1 MILKEIQRK
10 LCNNFSIIGIETPEL
25 DARIILKEVLSLD
38 DKDLILKES
47 LDISNEMI
55 EKIIAIESR
64 RLNGEPISKIFKK
77 RDFYN
82 STFLISNDV
91 LDPRPETELIV
102 EIANNYI
109 NKNEVKNILDL
120 GTGSG
125 CILLSI
131 LKENRMIN
139 GLGID
144 LSKEAISIA
153 KQNSKKL
160 NLETQSNFLVSN
172 WMSSVNYKYDLVV
185 SNPPYIASE
194 DIKKLSKSVKIYD
207 PILSLDGGDD
217 GLNSYRLIASD
228 LKRIISMNALIIIE
242 IGSGIT
248 NLLFIPKQYLA
259 NIKFIFI
266 DQKCWLLKKS
276 RIYDIINNSKLNV
289 NNIIILRL
297 QYAKS

>member
-10 LCNNFSIIGIETPEL
+10 LYNNFLTIGIETPEL

-47 LDISNEMI
+47 LDIPEEMI
-55 EKIIAIESR
+55 EKIITIESR

-82 STFLISNDV
+82 STFVISNDV

-109 NKNEVKNILDL
+109 NRNEVKNILDL

-242 IGSGIT
+242 IGYNQSLQVIDIFKK
-248 NLLFIPKQYLA
+248 NDFKL
-259 NIKFIFI
+259 IK
-266 DQKCWLLKKS
+266 K
-276 RIYDIINNSKLNV
+276 YNDINGLDRV
-289 NNIIILRL
+289 LTF
-297 QYAKS
+297 Q

>member
-102 EIANNYI
+102 EIANNFI

-131 LKENRMIN
+131 LKENKMIN

-144 LSKEAISIA
+144 LSKDAISIA

-160 NLETQSNFLVSN
+160 NLETQSNFLISN

-228 LKRIISMNALIIIE
+228 LKRVVSKNALIIIE
-242 IGSGIT
+242 IGYNQSLQVIEIFKK
-248 NLLFIPKQYLA
+248 NNF
-259 NIKFIFI
+259 KFM
-266 DQKCWLLKKS
+266 KK
-276 RIYDIINNSKLNV
+276 YNDINGLDRV
-289 NNIIILRL
+289 LTF
-297 QYAKS
+297 Q

>member
-1 MILKEIQRK
+1 MILSQIQRK
-10 LCNNFSIIGIETPEL
+10 LCNNFSTIGIETPEL

-38 DKDLILKES
+38 DKDLILKED
-47 LDISNEMI
+47 LNISDEMI
-55 EKIIAIESR
+55 KKITVIESR

-77 RDFYN
+77 RDFYK
-82 STFLISNDV
+82 STFVISNDV

-102 EIANNYI
+102 EIANNHI

-131 LKENRMIN
+131 LKENKMIN

-153 KQNSKKL
+153 KRNSKKL
-160 NLETQSNFLVSN
+160 HLETQSNFLVSN

-185 SNPPYIASE
+185 SNPPYIASG
-194 DIKKLSKSVKIYD
+194 DIKKLPKSVKIYD
-207 PILSLDGGDD
+207 PILSLDGGED

-228 LKRIISMNALIIIE
+228 LKRIISKNALIIIE
-242 IGSGIT
+242 IGYNQSLQVIE
-248 NLLFIPKQYLA
+248 
-259 NIKFIFI
+259 IFKKN
-266 DQKCWLLKKS
+266 DFRLLKK
-276 RIYDIINNSKLNV
+276 YNDINGLDRV
-289 NNIIILRL
+289 LTFH
-297 QYAKS
+297 

>member
-10 LCNNFSIIGIETPEL
+10 LYNNFLTIGIETPEL

-47 LDISNEMI
+47 LDIPEEMI
-55 EKIIAIESR
+55 EKIITIESR

-82 STFLISNDV
+82 STFVISNDV

-109 NKNEVKNILDL
+109 NRNEVKNILDL

-160 NLETQSNFLVSN
+160 NLETRSNFLVSN
-172 WMSSVNYKYDLVV
+172 WMNSVNYKYDLVV

-207 PILSLDGGDD
+207 PILSLDGGED

-242 IGSGIT
+242 IGYNQSLQVIDIFKK
-248 NLLFIPKQYLA
+248 NDFKL
-259 NIKFIFI
+259 IK
-266 DQKCWLLKKS
+266 K
-276 RIYDIINNSKLNV
+276 YNDINGLDRV
-289 NNIIILRL
+289 LTF
-297 QYAKS
+297 Q

>member
-10 LCNNFSIIGIETPEL
+10 LCNNFSIFGIETPEL

-38 DKDLILKES
+38 DKDLILKDS
-47 LDISNEMI
+47 LDIPDEMI
-55 EKIIAIESR
+55 EEIIAIESR

-102 EIANNYI
+102 EIANNFI

-131 LKENRMIN
+131 LKENKMIN

-144 LSKEAISIA
+144 LSKDAISIA

-228 LKRIISMNALIIIE
+228 LKRIISMNAIIIIE
-242 IGSGIT
+242 IGYNQSLQVIDIFKK
-248 NLLFIPKQYLA
+248 NDFKL
-259 NIKFIFI
+259 IK
-266 DQKCWLLKKS
+266 K
-276 RIYDIINNSKLNV
+276 YNDINGLDRV
-289 NNIIILRL
+289 LTFR
-297 QYAKS
+297 

>member
-102 EIANNYI
+102 KIANNYI
-109 NKNEVKNILDL
+109 DKNEVKNILDL

-131 LKENRMIN
+131 LKENKMIN

-144 LSKEAISIA
+144 LSKDAISIA

-160 NLETQSNFLVSN
+160 NLETQSNFLISN
-172 WMSSVNYKYDLVV
+172 WMSSLNYKYDLVV

-228 LKRIISMNALIIIE
+228 LKRVVSKNALIIIE
-242 IGSGIT
+242 IGYNQSLQVIDIFKK
-248 NLLFIPKQYLA
+248 NDFKL
-259 NIKFIFI
+259 IK
-266 DQKCWLLKKS
+266 K
-276 RIYDIINNSKLNV
+276 YNDINGLDRV
-289 NNIIILRL
+289 LTF
-297 QYAKS
+297 Q

>member
-1 MILKEIQRK
+1 MILNQIQKK
-10 LCNNFSIIGIETPEL
+10 LSNNFSTIGIETPEL

-47 LDISNEMI
+47 LDISDDTI
-55 EKIIAIESR
+55 KKINAIELR

-77 RDFYN
+77 RDFYK
-82 STFLISNDV
+82 STFVISNDV

-109 NKNEVKNILDL
+109 NKSKVKNILDL
-120 GTGSG
+120 GTGTG

-131 LKENRMIN
+131 LKENKMIN

-153 KQNSKKL
+153 KRNSKKL
-160 NLETQSNFLVSN
+160 HLETQSNFLVSN

-185 SNPPYIASE
+185 SNPPYITSG
-194 DIKKLSKSVKIYD
+194 DINKLSKSVKIYD

-228 LKRIISMNALIIIE
+228 LKRIISKNALIIIE
-242 IGSGIT
+242 IGCNQSLQVIEIFKK
-248 NLLFIPKQYLA
+248 NDF
-259 NIKFIFI
+259 KFI
-266 DQKCWLLKKS
+266 KK
-276 RIYDIINNSKLNV
+276 YNDINGLDRV
-289 NNIIILRL
+289 LTF
-297 QYAKS
+297 Q

>member
-1 MILKEIQRK
+1 LILKEIQRK

-102 EIANNYI
+102 EIANNFI
-109 NKNEVKNILDL
+109 DKNEVKNILDL

-131 LKENRMIN
+131 LKENKMIN

-144 LSKEAISIA
+144 LSKDAISIA

-160 NLETQSNFLVSN
+160 NLETQSNFLISN

-228 LKRIISMNALIIIE
+228 LKRVVSKNALIIIE
-242 IGSGIT
+242 IGYNQSLQVIE
-248 NLLFIPKQYLA
+248 
-259 NIKFIFI
+259 IF
-266 DQKCWLLKKS
+266 KKNNFKLMKK
-276 RIYDIINNSKLNV
+276 YNDINGLDRV
-289 NNIIILRL
+289 LTF
-297 QYAKS
+297 Q

>member
-10 LCNNFSIIGIETPEL
+10 LCKNFSIFGIEIPEL
-25 DARIILKEVLSLD
+25 EARIILKEVLSLD

-47 LDISNEMI
+47 LDIPNELI

-102 EIANNYI
+102 EIANNFI
-109 NKNEVKNILDL
+109 DKNEVKNILDL

-131 LKENRMIN
+131 LKENKMIN

-144 LSKEAISIA
+144 LSKDAISIA

-160 NLETQSNFLVSN
+160 NLETQSNFLISN

-228 LKRIISMNALIIIE
+228 LKRVVSKNALIIIE
-242 IGSGIT
+242 IGYNQSLQVIEIFKK
-248 NLLFIPKQYLA
+248 NNF
-259 NIKFIFI
+259 KFM
-266 DQKCWLLKKS
+266 KK
-276 RIYDIINNSKLNV
+276 YNDINGLDRV
-289 NNIIILRL
+289 LTF
-297 QYAKS
+297 Q

>member
-10 LCNNFSIIGIETPEL
+10 LCNNFSTIGIETPEL

-47 LDISNEMI
+47 LDIPEEMI
-55 EKIIAIESR
+55 EKIITIESR

-82 STFLISNDV
+82 STFIISNDV

-139 GLGID
+139 GL
-144 LSKEAISIA
+144 
-153 KQNSKKL
+153 
-160 NLETQSNFLVSN
+160 
-172 WMSSVNYKYDLVV
+172 
-185 SNPPYIASE
+185 
-194 DIKKLSKSVKIYD
+194 
-207 PILSLDGGDD
+207 SL
-217 GLNSYRLIASD
+217 IH
-228 LKRIISMNALIIIE
+228 I
-242 IGSGIT
+242 
-248 NLLFIPKQYLA
+248 
-259 NIKFIFI
+259 
-266 DQKCWLLKKS
+266 
-276 RIYDIINNSKLNV
+276 
-289 NNIIILRL
+289 
-297 QYAKS
+297 

>member
-109 NKNEVKNILDL
+109 DKNEVKNILDL

-131 LKENRMIN
+131 LKENKMIN

-144 LSKEAISIA
+144 LSKDAISIA

-160 NLETQSNFLVSN
+160 NLETQSNFLISN

-228 LKRIISMNALIIIE
+228 LKRVVSKNALIIIE
-242 IGSGIT
+242 IGYNQSLQVIE
-248 NLLFIPKQYLA
+248 
-259 NIKFIFI
+259 IF
-266 DQKCWLLKKS
+266 KKNNFKLTKK
-276 RIYDIINNSKLNV
+276 YNDINGLDRV
-289 NNIIILRL
+289 LTF
-297 QYAKS
+297 Q

>member
-1 MILKEIQRK
+1 
-10 LCNNFSIIGIETPEL
+10 
-25 DARIILKEVLSLD
+25 
-38 DKDLILKES
+38 
-47 LDISNEMI
+47 MI

-131 LKENRMIN
+131 LKENKMIN

-144 LSKEAISIA
+144 LSKDAISIA

-160 NLETQSNFLVSN
+160 NLEIQSNFLISN
-172 WMSSVNYKYDLVV
+172 WMSSLNYKYDLVV

-217 GLNSYRLIASD
+217 GLNSYL
-228 LKRIISMNALIIIE
+228 
-242 IGSGIT
+242 
-248 NLLFIPKQYLA
+248 
-259 NIKFIFI
+259 
-266 DQKCWLLKKS
+266 
-276 RIYDIINNSKLNV
+276 
-289 NNIIILRL
+289 L
-297 QYAKS
+297 QYKIENRVFL

>member
-10 LCNNFSIIGIETPEL
+10 LCNNFSTIGIETPEL

-47 LDISNEMI
+47 LDIPEEMI

-82 STFLISNDV
+82 STFVISNDV

-131 LKENRMIN
+131 LNVNRMIN

-242 IGSGIT
+242 IGYNQSLQVIDIFKK
-248 NLLFIPKQYLA
+248 NDFKL
-259 NIKFIFI
+259 IK
-266 DQKCWLLKKS
+266 K
-276 RIYDIINNSKLNV
+276 YNDINGLDRV
-289 NNIIILRL
+289 LTF
-297 QYAKS
+297 Q

>member
-47 LDISNEMI
+47 LDIPNEMI

-102 EIANNYI
+102 EIANNFI
-109 NKNEVKNILDL
+109 DKNEVKNILDL

-131 LKENRMIN
+131 LKENKMIN

-144 LSKEAISIA
+144 LSKDAISIA

-160 NLETQSNFLVSN
+160 NLETQSNFLISN

-228 LKRIISMNALIIIE
+228 LKRVVSKNALIIIE
-242 IGSGIT
+242 IGYNQSLQVIEIFKK
-248 NLLFIPKQYLA
+248 NNFKL
-259 NIKFIFI
+259 IK
-266 DQKCWLLKKS
+266 K
-276 RIYDIINNSKLNV
+276 YNDINGLDRV
-289 NNIIILRL
+289 LTF
-297 QYAKS
+297 Q

>member
-10 LCNNFSIIGIETPEL
+10 LCNNFSIFGIETPEL

-47 LDISNEMI
+47 LDIPDEMI
-55 EKIIAIESR
+55 EEIIAIESR

-82 STFLISNDV
+82 STFIISNDV

-242 IGSGIT
+242 IGYNQSLQVIDIFKK
-248 NLLFIPKQYLA
+248 NDFKL
-259 NIKFIFI
+259 IK
-266 DQKCWLLKKS
+266 K
-276 RIYDIINNSKLNV
+276 YNDINGLDRV
-289 NNIIILRL
+289 LTF
-297 QYAKS
+297 Q

>member
-1 MILKEIQRK
+1 LILKEIQRK
-10 LCNNFSIIGIETPEL
+10 LYNNFLTIGIETPEL

-47 LDISNEMI
+47 LDIPEEMI
-55 EKIIAIESR
+55 EKIITIESR

-82 STFLISNDV
+82 STFVISNDV

-109 NKNEVKNILDL
+109 NRNEVKNILDL

-160 NLETQSNFLVSN
+160 NLETRSNFLVSN
-172 WMSSVNYKYDLVV
+172 WMNSVNYKYDLVV

-207 PILSLDGGDD
+207 PILSLDGGED

-242 IGSGIT
+242 IGYNQSLEVIDIFKK
-248 NLLFIPKQYLA
+248 NDFKL
-259 NIKFIFI
+259 IK
-266 DQKCWLLKKS
+266 K
-276 RIYDIINNSKLNV
+276 YNDINGLDRV
-289 NNIIILRL
+289 LTF
-297 QYAKS
+297 Q

>member
-1 MILKEIQRK
+1 LILNQIQKK
-10 LCNNFSIIGIETPEL
+10 LSNNFSTIGIETPEL

-47 LDISNEMI
+47 LDISDDTI
-55 EKIIAIESR
+55 KKINAIELR

-77 RDFYN
+77 RDFYK
-82 STFLISNDV
+82 STFVISNDV

-109 NKNEVKNILDL
+109 NKSKVKNILDL
-120 GTGSG
+120 GTGTG

-131 LKENRMIN
+131 LKENKMIN

-153 KQNSKKL
+153 KRNSKKL
-160 NLETQSNFLVSN
+160 HLETQSNFLVSN

-185 SNPPYIASE
+185 SNPPYITSG
-194 DIKKLSKSVKIYD
+194 DINKLSKSVKIYD

-228 LKRIISMNALIIIE
+228 LKRIISKNALIIIE
-242 IGSGIT
+242 IGCNQSLQVIEIFKK
-248 NLLFIPKQYLA
+248 NDF
-259 NIKFIFI
+259 KFI
-266 DQKCWLLKKS
+266 KK
-276 RIYDIINNSKLNV
+276 YNDINGLDRV
-289 NNIIILRL
+289 LTF
-297 QYAKS
+297 Q

>member
-131 LKENRMIN
+131 LKENKMIN

-144 LSKEAISIA
+144 LSKDAISIA

-160 NLETQSNFLVSN
+160 NLEIQSNFLISN
-172 WMSSVNYKYDLVV
+172 WMSSLNYKYDLVV

-228 LKRIISMNALIIIE
+228 LKRVVSKNALIIIE
-242 IGSGIT
+242 IGYNQS
-248 NLLFIPKQYLA
+248 LQFIE
-259 NIKFIFI
+259 IF
-266 DQKCWLLKKS
+266 KKNNFKLMKK
-276 RIYDIINNSKLNV
+276 YNDINGLDRV
-289 NNIIILRL
+289 LTF
-297 QYAKS
+297 Q

>member
-10 LCNNFSIIGIETPEL
+10 LCNNFSSIGIETPEL

-47 LDISNEMI
+47 LDIPEEMI
-55 EKIIAIESR
+55 EKIITIESR

-131 LKENRMIN
+131 LNENRMIN

-242 IGSGIT
+242 IGYNQSLQVIDIFKK
-248 NLLFIPKQYLA
+248 NDFKL
-259 NIKFIFI
+259 IK
-266 DQKCWLLKKS
+266 K
-276 RIYDIINNSKLNV
+276 YNDINGLDRV
-289 NNIIILRL
+289 LTF
-297 QYAKS
+297 Q

>member
-10 LCNNFSIIGIETPEL
+10 LCNNFSIFGIETPEL

-38 DKDLILKES
+38 DKDLILKDS
-47 LDISNEMI
+47 LDIPDEMI
-55 EKIIAIESR
+55 EEIIAIESR

-102 EIANNYI
+102 EIANNFI

-131 LKENRMIN
+131 LKENKMIN

-144 LSKEAISIA
+144 LSKDAISIA

-160 NLETQSNFLVSN
+160 NLETQSNFLISN
-172 WMSSVNYKYDLVV
+172 WMSSLNYKYDLVV

-228 LKRIISMNALIIIE
+228 LKRVVSKNALIIIE
-242 IGSGIT
+242 IGYNQSLQVIE
-248 NLLFIPKQYLA
+248 
-259 NIKFIFI
+259 IF
-266 DQKCWLLKKS
+266 KKNNFKLTKK
-276 RIYDIINNSKLNV
+276 YNDINGLDRV
-289 NNIIILRL
+289 LTF
-297 QYAKS
+297 Q

>member
-1 MILKEIQRK
+1 LILKEIQRK
-10 LCNNFSIIGIETPEL
+10 LCNNFSTIGIETPEL

-47 LDISNEMI
+47 LDISEEMI
-55 EKIIAIESR
+55 EKIIIIESR

-82 STFLISNDV
+82 STFVISNDV

-242 IGSGIT
+242 IGYNQSLQVIDIFKK
-248 NLLFIPKQYLA
+248 NDFKL
-259 NIKFIFI
+259 IK
-266 DQKCWLLKKS
+266 K
-276 RIYDIINNSKLNV
+276 YNDINGLDRV
-289 NNIIILRL
+289 LTF
-297 QYAKS
+297 Q

>member
-47 LDISNEMI
+47 LDIPNELI

-102 EIANNYI
+102 EIANNFI
-109 NKNEVKNILDL
+109 DKNEGKNILDL

-131 LKENRMIN
+131 LKENKMIN

-144 LSKEAISIA
+144 LSKDAISIA

-160 NLETQSNFLVSN
+160 NLETQSNFLISN

-228 LKRIISMNALIIIE
+228 LKRVVSKNALIIIE
-242 IGSGIT
+242 IGYNQSLQVIE
-248 NLLFIPKQYLA
+248 
-259 NIKFIFI
+259 IF
-266 DQKCWLLKKS
+266 KKNNFKLMKK
-276 RIYDIINNSKLNV
+276 YNDINGLDRV
-289 NNIIILRL
+289 LTF
-297 QYAKS
+297 Q

>member
-102 EIANNYI
+102 EIANNFI

-125 CILLSI
+125 CILLSV
-131 LKENRMIN
+131 LKENKMIN

-144 LSKEAISIA
+144 ISKDAISIA

-160 NLETQSNFLVSN
+160 NLEAQSNFLVSN

-228 LKRIISMNALIIIE
+228 LKRVVSKNALIIIE
-242 IGSGIT
+242 IGYNQSLQVIE
-248 NLLFIPKQYLA
+248 
-259 NIKFIFI
+259 IF
-266 DQKCWLLKKS
+266 KKNNFKLMKK
-276 RIYDIINNSKLNV
+276 YNDINGLDRV
-289 NNIIILRL
+289 LTF
-297 QYAKS
+297 Q

>member
-109 NKNEVKNILDL
+109 DKNEVKNILDL

-131 LKENRMIN
+131 LKENKMIN

-144 LSKEAISIA
+144 LSKDAISIA

-160 NLETQSNFLVSN
+160 NLETQSNFLISN

-228 LKRIISMNALIIIE
+228 LKRVVSKNALIIIE
-242 IGSGIT
+242 IGYNQSLQVIE
-248 NLLFIPKQYLA
+248 
-259 NIKFIFI
+259 IF
-266 DQKCWLLKKS
+266 KKNNFKLMKK
-276 RIYDIINNSKLNV
+276 YNDINGLDRV
-289 NNIIILRL
+289 LTF
-297 QYAKS
+297 Q

>member
-102 EIANNYI
+102 EIANNFI
-109 NKNEVKNILDL
+109 DKNEVKNILDL

-131 LKENRMIN
+131 LKENKMIN

-144 LSKEAISIA
+144 LSKDAISIA

-160 NLETQSNFLVSN
+160 NLETQSNFLISN

-228 LKRIISMNALIIIE
+228 LKRVVSKNALIIIE
-242 IGSGIT
+242 IGYNQSLQVIE
-248 NLLFIPKQYLA
+248 
-259 NIKFIFI
+259 IF
-266 DQKCWLLKKS
+266 KKNNFKLMKK
-276 RIYDIINNSKLNV
+276 YNDINGLDRV
-289 NNIIILRL
+289 LTF
-297 QYAKS
+297 Q

>member
-1 MILKEIQRK
+1 LILKEIQRK
-10 LCNNFSIIGIETPEL
+10 LCNNFSIFGIETPEL

-109 NKNEVKNILDL
+109 DKNEVKNILDL

-131 LKENRMIN
+131 LKENKMIN

-144 LSKEAISIA
+144 LSKDAISIA

-160 NLETQSNFLVSN
+160 NLETQSNFLISN

-228 LKRIISMNALIIIE
+228 LKRVVSKNALIIIE
-242 IGSGIT
+242 IGYNQSLQVIE
-248 NLLFIPKQYLA
+248 
-259 NIKFIFI
+259 IF
-266 DQKCWLLKKS
+266 KKNNFKLMKK
-276 RIYDIINNSKLNV
+276 YNDINGLDRV
-289 NNIIILRL
+289 LTF
-297 QYAKS
+297 Q

>member
-10 LCNNFSIIGIETPEL
+10 LCNNFSIFGIETPEL

-109 NKNEVKNILDL
+109 DKNEVKNILDL

-131 LKENRMIN
+131 LKENKMIN

-144 LSKEAISIA
+144 LSKDAISIA

-160 NLETQSNFLVSN
+160 NLETQSNFLISN

-228 LKRIISMNALIIIE
+228 LKRVVSKNALIIIE
-242 IGSGIT
+242 IGYNQSLQVIE
-248 NLLFIPKQYLA
+248 
-259 NIKFIFI
+259 IF
-266 DQKCWLLKKS
+266 KKNNFKLMKK
-276 RIYDIINNSKLNV
+276 YNDINGLDRV
-289 NNIIILRL
+289 LTF
-297 QYAKS
+297 Q

>member
-1 MILKEIQRK
+1 LILKEIQRK
-10 LCNNFSIIGIETPEL
+10 LYNNFLTIGIETPEL

-47 LDISNEMI
+47 LDIPEEMI
-55 EKIIAIESR
+55 EKIITIESR

-82 STFLISNDV
+82 STFVISNDV

-109 NKNEVKNILDL
+109 NRNEVKNILDL

-160 NLETQSNFLVSN
+160 NLETRSNFLVSN
-172 WMSSVNYKYDLVV
+172 WMNSVNYKYDLVV

-242 IGSGIT
+242 IGYNQSLQVIDIFKK
-248 NLLFIPKQYLA
+248 NDFKL
-259 NIKFIFI
+259 IK
-266 DQKCWLLKKS
+266 K
-276 RIYDIINNSKLNV
+276 YNDINGLDRV
-289 NNIIILRL
+289 LTF
-297 QYAKS
+297 Q